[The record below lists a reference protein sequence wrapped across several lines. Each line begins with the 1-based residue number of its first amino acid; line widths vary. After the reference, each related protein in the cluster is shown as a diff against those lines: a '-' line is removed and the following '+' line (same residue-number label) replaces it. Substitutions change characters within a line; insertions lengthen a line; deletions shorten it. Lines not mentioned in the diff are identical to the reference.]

1 MLELL
6 LCSLFTVLPDYL
18 YRHFGQG
25 KRLGHEITIYSVWY
39 ELRYGIVGCLMLAI
53 GLITVI
59 FYFHPTS
66 TFVTG
71 YFRTIPI
78 VPEAGG
84 RVAEVFVGLSGEVEQ
99 GAPIFKLDDTKQ
111 KAALELAS
119 RRIAEVE
126 ASMKLAEADI
136 AAAQGQI
143 QQAQGSYQLALDE
156 LNTKEELQRRSPGI
170 VAGRDIEKRQREVEG
185 RLGGVAAAKANLEA
199 AKTRLSTLLPA
210 EKASA
215 EAARAQAQIDLDK
228 TVVYAGVAGR
238 VEQFVL
244 RVGDYVTPFMRPA
257 GVLIPRTGSR
267 RALFAGFNQIEAQVI
282 KPGMVAEVTCISKP
296 LTIIPM
302 VVTGV
307 QDYIAA
313 GQFRSS
319 DQLADAQQVVRPG
332 TITASLEPLYEGG
345 LEGVTPGSSCIANA
359 YSSHH
364 EELAHGEHGFFTWLA
379 LHGVDTVGVVH
390 AAILR
395 LQALMLP
402 IKTLVLSGH

>member
-1 MLELL
+1 MLEIL

-18 YRHFGQG
+18 YRHYGQG

-39 ELRYGIVGCLMLAI
+39 ELRYGIVSCLMLAI

-66 TFVTG
+66 TNVTG
-71 YFRTIPI
+71 FFRTIPI

-84 RVAEVFVGLSGEVEQ
+84 RVAEIFVGLSGEVEQ
-99 GAPIFKLDDTKQ
+99 GAPIFKLDSAKQ
-111 KAALELAS
+111 QAALELAS

-126 ASMKLAEADI
+126 ASMKVAEADI
-136 AAAQGQI
+136 AAADGQI
-143 QQAQGSYQLALDE
+143 QQAEGAYRQALDE
-156 LNTKEELQRRSPGI
+156 LNTKEDLQRRNPGI
-170 VAGRDIEKRQREVEG
+170 VAGREIERLQRSVEG
-185 RLGGVAAAKANLEA
+185 RLGSLAAAKASMQA
-199 AKTRLSTLLPA
+199 AQTRVSALLPA

-215 EAARAQAQIDLDK
+215 EAAHAQAQVDLDK

-238 VEQFVL
+238 VEQFAL
-244 RVGDYVTPFMRPA
+244 RIGDYVTPFMRPA
-257 GVLIPRTGSR
+257 GVLIPRGAGR
-267 RALFAGFNQIEAQVI
+267 WQLYAGFNQIEAQVI
-282 KPGMVAEVTCISKP
+282 KAGMVAEVTCISKP

-302 VVTGV
+302 VITGV

-313 GQFRSS
+313 GQFRAT
-319 DQLADAQQVVRPG
+319 DQLVDAQQVTRPG
-332 TITASLEPLYEGG
+332 TITVSLEPLYAGG
-345 LEGVTPGSSCIANA
+345 LDGVAPGSSCIANA

-364 EELAHGEHGFFTWLA
+364 EELEKGDLGFFTSLA

-402 IKTLVLSGH
+402 VKMLVLSGH